1 MKNEKLYELIVD
13 WLAGN
18 LDEIQEV
25 SLKLELKN
33 RSQDIDDLEELK
45 QLIETMDEISIPA
58 PSQEM
63 TDGFYEMLDKADVK
77 IRRRRGILNIF
88 SGLKDGLVQKGFAG
102 IAYAAV
108 LLLIGFV
115 LGFLLTSRPG
125 NSHKMNEMSAEIN
138 QMQEMIVF
146 AMLDKS
152 APSDRIKAIQ
162 LTSQM
167 DKINP
172 NIVDGLLFTL
182 NNDPNDNV
190 RLIAA
195 EALLAFAQN
204 DNVRHGL
211 LESIEQQDSPIIQM
225 TLTDGLVAMEEKKS
239 IPYLRRLLDRQDIF
253 DEVRAKLETGIQ
265 ILSKI

>member
-25 SLKLELKN
+25 GLKLELKN
-33 RSQDIDDLEELK
+33 RDHNIDELEELQ
-45 QLIETMDEISIPA
+45 QLIETMDEISIPE

-63 TDGFYEMLDKADVK
+63 TDGFYKMLDKAEVK

-102 IAYAAV
+102 IAYAVV

-125 NSHKMNEMSAEIN
+125 GSQKMNEMSAEIN
-138 QMQEMIVF
+138 QMQEMMVF
-146 AMLDKS
+146 VMLDKS
-152 APSDRIKAIQ
+152 APTDRIKAIHM
-162 LTSQM
+162 TSQM
-167 DKINP
+167 DQINP

-265 ILSKI
+265 MLSKI